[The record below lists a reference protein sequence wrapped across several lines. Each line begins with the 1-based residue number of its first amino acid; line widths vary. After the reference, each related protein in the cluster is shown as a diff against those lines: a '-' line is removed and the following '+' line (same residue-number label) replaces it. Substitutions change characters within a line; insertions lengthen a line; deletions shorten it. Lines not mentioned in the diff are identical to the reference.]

1 MTIVVKCNPPETA
14 PGDEIWADVWAYKS
28 AAPAAGEEVFVWTAE
43 MSGGQ
48 GLEMSGVVQSV
59 ERHGRNAALR
69 IRVLQRNPGRR
80 LTISTLREHRNSL
93 SSAPISTLA
102 KKLYK
107 EAHNKV
113 AELDEEE
120 ARFLR
125 GHFSA

>member
-1 MTIVVKCNPPETA
+1 MTIVVKCDPPE
-14 PGDEIWADVWAYKS
+14 PNSGDEIWVDQWAYKGAS
-28 AAPAAGEEVFVWTAE
+28 PVLGEEVFVWTAE

-48 GLEMSGVVQSV
+48 GLEMSGLIQSV

-69 IRVLQRNPGRR
+69 IRVLQRNPARR

-125 GHFSA
+125 EHFSA